1 MIRLSKY
8 MAKYLPFILFG
19 VVLLFG
25 QAILDLNL
33 PSQMSDIVNVG
44 IQKRGI
50 EELAPRVIQPDLFSV
65 LSMFMNE
72 EDFAAADEA
81 YTLYTDLEPGERAS
95 VSRSFPGA
103 GDYNVLVMTGE
114 GETKA
119 AADAAF
125 GKAGYAL
132 WQAVTEAAAATGGG
146 MPVGTDMT
154 EGSLDYNMI
163 SSMVPMLASLPE
175 EALAAA
181 REKAAQTPDTMTG
194 GVAAML
200 NRAIYESLGADTA
213 QMQTVYIL
221 KTGLFMLF
229 LSIAQAG
236 CAVVA
241 GFCFSR
247 FGAGMARDL
256 RGDLFS
262 KVSGFS
268 NAEMDRFSTSSLIT
282 RTTNDITQV
291 QMFLTMGLRMLVF
304 APIMGVGGVVMA
316 LSKSVSMSWTI
327 AVGVLVIVGTI
338 SILFAVAMPKFKV
351 MQKLV
356 DRLNQVSRENLTGL
370 MVIRAFS
377 NQEFQEERF
386 QDANKNLTGNSLFV
400 GRSMAT
406 LMPVMMLVMNG
417 ITLLVVWIGA
427 GQIANSQLQ
436 VGDMMAY
443 MQYAIQII
451 MSFLFIAMIFIM
463 VPRAQVSAERIGEV
477 LHTQDSIQD
486 PAEPQSFEGRAR
498 GEVRFENVSFRFAG
512 ASDDALSGISFTA
525 KPGETTAI
533 IGATGSGKST
543 LVNLIPRFYDVTE
556 GKVTVDGIDV
566 RQLKQEELRENIG
579 YVPQKGLLF
588 SGTIQSNLR
597 YGDEE
602 ASEQTLRRAAEI
614 AQATEFV
621 DGMEEGFE
629 SAVSQGGT
637 NFSGGQRQRLSIA
650 RALVKKAPVYIFDDS
665 FSALDFATDARL
677 RRALH
682 PYTRQSAVLVVAQRI
697 SSIMHAEQIVV
708 LDEGRVAGV
717 GTHRELLQNCEAYRE
732 IAESQLSKEELA

>member
-8 MAKYLPFILFG
+8 MAKYLPFILLG
-19 VVLLFG
+19 VVLLLG
-25 QAILDLNL
+25 QAMLDLNL
-33 PSQMSDIVNVG
+33 PSRMSDIVNVG

-50 EELAPRVIQPDLFSV
+50 EESAPRVIQPDLFSV
-65 LSMFMNE
+65 LTTFMNE
-72 EDFAAADEA
+72 EDFALADDA
-81 YTLYTDLEPGERAS
+81 YTLYSELEPGERAS
-95 VSRSFPGA
+95 VARSFPGA
-103 GDYNVLVMTGE
+103 ADYNVLVMTAE
-114 GETKA
+114 GEAKQA
-119 AADAAF
+119 VDAVFNRAD
-125 GKAGYAL
+125 YAL
-132 WQAVTEAAAATGGG
+132 WQAISDAAATGGG
-146 MPVGTDMT
+146 PMNSSDMSG
-154 EGSLDYNMI
+154 EAGLDYNMI
-163 SSMVPMLASLPE
+163 SSMMPMLAALPQESLD
-175 EALAAA
+175 AAI
-181 REKAAQTPDTMTG
+181 EKAAQTPDTLTG
-194 GVAAML
+194 GVAAVL
-200 NRAIYESLGADTA
+200 NRAIYEGLGGDTG
-213 QMQTVYIL
+213 QMQTMYIL

-229 LSIAQAG
+229 LSIAQAA
-236 CAVVA
+236 CAVAA

-256 RGDLFS
+256 RGDLFA

-291 QMFLTMGLRMLVF
+291 QMFFTMGLRMLVF
-304 APIMGVGGVVMA
+304 APIMGIGGVVMA
-316 LSKSVSMSWTI
+316 LSKSVSMSWII
-327 AVGVLVIVGTI
+327 AVGVLVVMGVIG
-338 SILFAVAMPKFKV
+338 ILFAVAMPKFKV

-377 NQEFQEERF
+377 NQDFQEKRF
-386 QDANKNLTGNSLFV
+386 QDANKTLTGNSLFV

-406 LMPVMMLVMNG
+406 LMPIMMLVMNG

-427 GQIANSQLQ
+427 GQIAASQLQ

-443 MQYAIQII
+443 MQYAMQII
-451 MSFLFIAMIFIM
+451 MSFLLIAMIFIM

-477 LHTQDSIQD
+477 LRTEDSIQD

-512 ASDDALSGISFTA
+512 ASDAALSDISFTA

-543 LVNLIPRFYDVTE
+543 LVNLIPRFYDVT
-556 GKVTVDGIDV
+556 GGQVTVDGIDV
-566 RQLKQEELRENIG
+566 RQLRQLELRENIG

-588 SGTIQSNLR
+588 SGSIQSNLH
-597 YGDEE
+597 YGDED
-602 ASEQTLRRAAEI
+602 ASEQTLRKAAEI
-614 AQATEFV
+614 AQATDFI
-621 DGMEEGFE
+621 DDMEEGFA
-629 SAVSQGGT
+629 SSVSQGGT

-650 RALVKKAPVYIFDDS
+650 RALVKKAPIYIFDDS

-677 RRALH
+677 RRALR
-682 PYTRQSAVLVVAQRI
+682 PYTQQSAVLVVAQRI

-708 LDEGRVAGV
+708 LDEGRVAGI
-717 GTHRELLQNCEAYRE
+717 GSHKELLQNCAAYRE
-732 IAESQLSKEELA
+732 IAESQLTKEELA